1 MKMPWSR
8 KKRISYNDM
17 SNDARLHDVTRNV
30 NVRAMGAHDGTPLLY
45 AVSNDGLSLVWQGKA
60 RYDTPLEAAI
70 MAEAHYRN
78 ALSILLDNIPEKV
91 YEDWVSKDESV

>member
-8 KKRISYNDM
+8 KKRIPYDDM
-17 SNDARLHDVTRNV
+17 SQDARLHDVTRNV
-30 NVRAMGAHDGTPLLY
+30 NVRAMGARDGAPLLY
-45 AVSNDGLSLVWQGKA
+45 AVSNDGLSLIWQGKA

-78 ALSILLDNIPEKV
+78 ALRALLASTPEEV
-91 YEDWVSKDESV
+91 YEDWVSKDEPV